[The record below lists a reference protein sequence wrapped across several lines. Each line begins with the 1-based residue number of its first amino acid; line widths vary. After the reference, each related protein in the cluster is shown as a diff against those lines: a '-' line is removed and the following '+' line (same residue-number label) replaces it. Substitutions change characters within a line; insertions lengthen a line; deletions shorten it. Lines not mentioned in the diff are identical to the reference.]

1 MRVFLDTNVIVS
13 AFATRGLSADVMRV
27 VLAEHELIVGEV
39 VLVELDR
46 VLEMKLRLSAAVR
59 TQIDSLLRGYEV
71 QSRPS
76 SALEVPVRDPDDALV
91 LASALEARAD
101 VLVSGDRHLLEV
113 ANQVTGLM
121 ITTPRGFWRLL
132 TEKE

>member
-1 MRVFLDTNVIVS
+1 VRVFLDTNVIVS

>member
-46 VLEMKLRLSAAVR
+46 VLETKLRLSAAVR
-59 TQIDSLLRGYEV
+59 AQIDSLLRGYEV
-71 QSRPS
+71 QSQS
-76 SALEVPVRDPDDALV
+76 SSPPEVPLRDPDDALV
-91 LASALEARAD
+91 LAAALEAGAD

-113 ANQVTGLM
+113 ADQLTGLV
-121 ITTPRGFWRLL
+121 ITDPRGFWRLL
-132 TEKE
+132 TEEG